1 MAETCIREQAD
12 ERQIQR
18 CRLEIKTRATGI
30 CATASILRLAGNE
43 TRLQILYLLALEQEL
58 CPCDLSDILGL
69 SMSAISQH
77 LRKLKDGN
85 LVTNRKQAQT
95 VYYGIAPQ
103 YLKTL
108 SVYFQ
113 SFSETSPGVEST

>member
-1 MAETCIREQAD
+1 MAETCVREKAD
-12 ERQIQR
+12 VNKIKR
-18 CRLEIKTRATGI
+18 CRSEIENKAAEI
-30 CATASILRLAGNE
+30 CSTAAIMRLAGNE
-43 TRLQILYLLALEQEL
+43 TRLQILYLLALEREL

-85 LVTNRKQAQT
+85 LVIHRKQAQT
-95 VYYGIAPQ
+95 VFYGIAPQ
-103 YLKTL
+103 YRVTL

-113 SFSETSPGVEST
+113 TFSNISAGVEAV